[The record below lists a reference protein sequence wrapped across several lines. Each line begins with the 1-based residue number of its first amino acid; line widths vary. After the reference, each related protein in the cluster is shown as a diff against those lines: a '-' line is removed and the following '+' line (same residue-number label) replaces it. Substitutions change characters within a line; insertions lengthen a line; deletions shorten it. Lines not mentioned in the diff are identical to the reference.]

1 VSTATTIV
9 ETPQEQLSKLFG
21 SYKAEWLQERMF
33 DLYTEPSYYPE
44 LTDSRPC
51 LLIGGRGTG
60 KTTVLRSMSY
70 EGRFALGARQV
81 ANVSS
86 WDYYG
91 FYYRTDTNRVTAF
104 KGPEISEQRWAKIF
118 AHYFNLVMC
127 DLALRFLQWYHLILP
142 GSQTLAAAQ
151 CSRIGESLH
160 LTNCDGIAALAS
172 AVVDAQLKFE
182 AYINNIADAPG
193 DVRISMQGAPVDLLF
208 AEVLKLKQFIGKNF
222 FFLLDEYENFEDY
235 QQKVVNTLLKHASQF
250 YTFKI
255 GVKEL
260 GWRCRTTLNENEQL
274 NSPADY
280 VRIRIQDKLE
290 NGRFG
295 DFAFKVCGERIARL
309 KIESGSVLD
318 LPRLLPAL
326 SVDREAEVLDG
337 AEGVAHQ
344 LAKAARAEIP
354 DSDRARYDS
363 LRLLEQY
370 FLVFWAKAQGS
381 SIADEWHQFQADEQ
395 KWRERYD
402 NYKHALLYTLRR
414 GKAGIRKYY
423 SGWDTF
429 VQVSGLNIRYI
440 LELVEQVLRNHLELG
455 GALDE
460 PVPPNV
466 QTHAAIRVG
475 RKNMAELE
483 GLSVHGG
490 QLTKLVLGLGRV
502 FQVMAANL
510 EGHTPEVN
518 QFRLIEKSSA
528 DRKEPERVPSLSTD
542 VQKLLNG
549 AVMHLAL
556 LRFPG
561 SKLSDEADTLEYDY
575 MLHPIFSALFVISY
589 RRKRKMTITDE
600 LLKGLVSDPKTSIRH
615 LLASTNRGFD
625 EPLPEQLSLFEAYYG
640 AA

>member
-1 VSTATTIV
+1 MSSEVV
-9 ETPQEQLSKLFG
+9 DTPQEQLSKLFG

-70 EGRFALGARQV
+70 EGRFALGSHQV
-81 ANVSS
+81 ANIPS
-86 WDYYG
+86 WEYYG

-118 AHYFNLVMC
+118 AHYVNLVLC
-127 DLALRFLQWYHLILP
+127 DLVLRFLEWYQLLLPQSAMLAAEECSRIAKTLHL
-142 GSQTLAAAQ
+142 GECDTVGALAAAV
-151 CSRIGESLH
+151 
-160 LTNCDGIAALAS
+160 A
-172 AVVDAQLKFE
+172 DAQLKFE
-182 AYINNIADAPG
+182 AYINNIADAG
-193 DVRISMQGAPVDLLF
+193 AEFHLSMQGAPIDLLL
-208 AEVLKLKQFIGKNF
+208 ADVLKLKQFQGKHF

-235 QQKVVNTLLKHASQF
+235 QQKVVNTLIKHASQF

-290 NGRFG
+290 DGRFG
-295 DFAFKVCGERIARL
+295 DFALKVCSDRTARL
-309 KIESGSVLD
+309 KIDSGAVLD
-318 LPRLLPAL
+318 LPRLLPTL
-326 SVDREAEVLDG
+326 SVDAEAEILDG
-337 AEGVAHQ
+337 PNGAAHQ
-344 LAKAARAEIP
+344 VVNTARDDIP
-354 DSDRARYDS
+354 NSDRDQYDR
-363 LRLLEQY
+363 LQLLEKY
-370 FLVFWAKAQGS
+370 FLVFWARAQNSTVAG
-381 SIADEWHQFQADEQ
+381 EWHQLKTDEQ

-423 SGWDTF
+423 AGWETF
-429 VQVSGLNIRYI
+429 VQVSGSNIRYI
-440 LELVEQVLRNHLELG
+440 LELVEQVLRHHLDVG
-455 GALDE
+455 GALDQA
-460 PVPPNV
+460 VPPNI
-466 QTHAAIRVG
+466 QTQAAIRVG
-475 RKNMAELE
+475 RKNLSELE

-518 QFRLIEKSSA
+518 QFRLVETS
-528 DRKEPERVPSLSTD
+528 EPKQNEGGAAWVSTD
-542 VQKLLNG
+542 VEKLLNG

-589 RRKRKMTITDE
+589 RRKRKMAISEE
-600 LLKGLVSDPKTSIRH
+600 LLKGLVLEPKASIRQ
-615 LLASTNRGFD
+615 LLAATDRD
-625 EPLPEQLSLFEAYYG
+625 LEEALPEQLSLFGAYYG
-640 AA
+640 AP